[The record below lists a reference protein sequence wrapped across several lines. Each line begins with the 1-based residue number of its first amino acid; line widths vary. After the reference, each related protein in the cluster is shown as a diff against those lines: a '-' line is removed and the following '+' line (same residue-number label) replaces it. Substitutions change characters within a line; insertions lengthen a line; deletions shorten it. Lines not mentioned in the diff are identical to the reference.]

1 MLSARHRPAR
11 RALSSLAVAA
21 LMGPGAAACGLIL
34 GDDDAPCEPVAALTL
49 DDIREP
55 NGPTLDQSFCEVT
68 TPYSRHIY
76 ATSTSLGGLIDRVRT
91 YVTDWTV
98 PADAESIESPG
109 AVEVRFGVQSGE
121 VCVSH
126 ENACTERNGPV
137 CRTVTVL
144 TENVWSAVA
153 DLPVSTNGALAQDD
167 DAVYWVNPL
176 NPLGYGVWRLD
187 KATLTWSQV
196 ADSMPEGNPAAF
208 EFQGGAAIV
217 VDDVLHYLADDAL
230 FLFDTTTNTWQR
242 AGTATFRTPSTRTPL
257 VHDARLWVYTPEVFY
272 VYDPATR
279 SQRQIGETI
288 NFADGVAFVVE
299 GKLAFGAGRDLFAAV
314 DQPASWQKQFSLWD
328 PLTETQSDYPLDLPD
343 LHFTQAMD
351 LGDTTILLTNDGPN
365 FVVDEATGSVRELL
379 KNPALGCAG
388 PVDEER
394 HGAWQGAALSFDGVG
409 LAVGGR
415 YATGTGVDQMR
426 GAMLYFP

>member
-1 MLSARHRPAR
+1 
-11 RALSSLAVAA
+11 LAAA
-21 LMGPGAAACGLIL
+21 AWVGVGAAACGLIS
-34 GDDDAPCEPVAALTL
+34 GDDDVPCAPVPALTP
-49 DDIREP
+49 DAIREP
-55 NGPTLDQSFCEVT
+55 NGPTLDQSFCAVT

-76 ATSTSLGGLIDRVRT
+76 ATSTSLGGVIDRVRT

-98 PADAESIESPG
+98 PADAESNESPG
-109 AVEVRFGVQSGE
+109 AVEVRFGTQSGE

-126 ENACTERNGPV
+126 ENACTERTGPV
-137 CRTVTVL
+137 CRAITVL

-153 DLPVSTNGALAQDD
+153 DWPISTGGALAQDD

-176 NPLGYGVWRLD
+176 NALGHGVWRLD
-187 KATLTWSQV
+187 KATLRWSQE
-196 ADSMPEGNPAAF
+196 ANSMPEGDPAAF

-217 VDDVLHYLADDAL
+217 FEGVLHYLANDAL
-230 FLFDTTTNTWQR
+230 FLFDTTARTWQR
-242 AGTATFRTPSTRTPL
+242 GGTLTYRTPSTRTPL
-257 VHDARLWVYTPEVFY
+257 VHDGRLWVYTPEVFY
-272 VYDPATR
+272 VYDPATQ
-279 SQRQIGETI
+279 SQRHIGDTI
-288 NFADGVAFVVE
+288 NFADGVAFVVD
-299 GKLAFGAGRDLFAAV
+299 GKLAFGAGRDLYAAV
-314 DQPASWQKQFSLWD
+314 DQPASWQNKFSLWD

-351 LGDTTILLTNDGPN
+351 LGDTTILLTYDGPN
-365 FVVDEATGSVRELL
+365 FVVDEASGVVRELR

-394 HGAWQGAALSFDGVG
+394 HGAWQGAALSFDGMG

-415 YATGTGVDQMR
+415 YATGLGVDQMR